1 MDEQDKKMLLDYF
14 NKRYT
19 LDGKVKA
26 KDKIVKKERNCRA
39 TAEPKQ
45 IEVEEE
51 TRPVGRETRGA
62 SGRAEAKPNPKPKAE
77 PKQKPKP
84 KAEPKQKPK
93 PKAEPKKIVV
103 EDESIS
109 EDENDEINESSN
121 VQQSEP
127 IPIPVVK
134 HQPRFAGFGSFF

>member
-26 KDKIVKKERNCRA
+26 KDKIVKKERK
-39 TAEPKQ
+39 AEPKE

-51 TRPVGRETRGA
+51 
-62 SGRAEAKPNPKPKAE
+62 
-77 PKQKPKP
+77 QKPKP
-84 KAEPKQKPK
+84 KAERAAQGRAEAKPK
-93 PKAEPKKIVV
+93 PKAERAAQGRAEAKQKAKPERKKIVV
-103 EDESIS
+103 EDESGS
-109 EDENDEINESSN
+109 EDENDESSN